1 VNFFF
6 LVCLLYHVHKL
17 NNFINS
23 PLPPSSGWK
32 RKRESG
38 GESGGDGSDDDTSTT
53 TATTTTTTT
62 ATTTPSTASGSILAV
77 RRLKAKRRGKSHLS
91 KVTTAPSSTCT
102 SGNTSDNED
111 SSLDDFAGILDKAL
125 E

>member
-1 VNFFF
+1 M
-6 LVCLLYHVHKL
+6 HPKL
-17 NNFINS
+17 IVYFINS
-23 PLPPSSGWK
+23 PLPLPSHGWK
-32 RKRESG
+32 RKRDSG
-38 GESGGDGSDDDTSTT
+38 GESGGDGSDDDTTSTI
-53 TATTTTTTT
+53 
-62 ATTTPSTASGSILAV
+62 STASGSILAV

>member
-1 VNFFF
+1 M
-6 LVCLLYHVHKL
+6 HKL

-38 GESGGDGSDDDTSTT
+38 GESGGDGSDDDTST
-53 TATTTTTTT
+53 
-62 ATTTPSTASGSILAV
+62 TASGSILAV

>member
-1 VNFFF
+1 MSLINYG
-6 LVCLLYHVHKL
+6 L
-17 NNFINS
+17 INS
-23 PLPPSSGWK
+23 PLPIPSHGWK
-32 RKRESG
+32 RKRDSG
-38 GESGGDGSDDDTSTT
+38 GESGGDGSDDDTTT
-53 TATTTTTTT
+53 SSI
-62 ATTTPSTASGSILAV
+62 STASGPSILAV